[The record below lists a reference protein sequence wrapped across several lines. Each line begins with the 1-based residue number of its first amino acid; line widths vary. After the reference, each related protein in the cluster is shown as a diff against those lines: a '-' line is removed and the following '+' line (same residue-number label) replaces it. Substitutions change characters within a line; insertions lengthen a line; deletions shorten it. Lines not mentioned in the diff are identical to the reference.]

1 MTMAKLMLLLV
12 ALIFSYGVISTEERS
27 LKREEAYVNS
37 EPIKP
42 PRKIN
47 SPPNHIGNVVVNL
60 GNEPAPPRLV
70 HSIKE
75 EEDAFRPT
83 SPGHIPGVG
92 N

>member
-1 MTMAKLMLLLV
+1 MLLLV

-27 LKREEAYVNS
+27 LKSEEAYVNS

-47 SPPNHIGNVVVNL
+47 SSPNHIGNAVVNL
-60 GNEPAPPRLV
+60 GNESLLHPDWFIALKKKKMPFDPHHQATFL
-70 HSIKE
+70 
-75 EEDAFRPT
+75 
-83 SPGHIPGVG
+83 GVG